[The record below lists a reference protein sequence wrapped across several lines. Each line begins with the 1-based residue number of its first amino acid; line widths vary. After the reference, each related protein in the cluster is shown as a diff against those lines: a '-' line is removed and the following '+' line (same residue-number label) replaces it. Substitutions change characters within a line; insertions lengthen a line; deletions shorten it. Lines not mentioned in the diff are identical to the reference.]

1 MNIDHV
7 ENLERF
13 IKKIPMNVF
22 FKDAEC
28 RYTYATDVCDKLNVQ
43 GENWSIIGKTELE
56 VQRIP
61 ELAKQY
67 YEEDQTIIRTGE
79 STYCISAFPT
89 PERTY
94 YYEIKKNPVRDQN
107 GKIIG
112 IAGVVN
118 DITELTEARS
128 ELEKFYL
135 TDSITGLYNHKYLDR
150 WKNAQPNEFPI
161 TLIVADCNELKQLND
176 LYGHEY
182 GDRLLQ
188 NVGLLFQ
195 QTLPDNCIAI
205 REGGDEFLIICKK
218 TDESAAASL
227 IELLQ
232 ERSSA
237 YLVQEH
243 PLSLAYGAAAL
254 QEVNSFEQAHRLA
267 DQRMYQMKKEM
278 KASRT

>member
-1 MNIDHV
+1 MNIEHV
-7 ENLERF
+7 DNLERF

-43 GENWSIIGKTELE
+43 GEDWSIVGKTELE

-107 GKIIG
+107 GRIIG

-128 ELEKFYL
+128 ALEKFYL

-150 WKNAQPNEFPI
+150 WKNSQPSGFPL
-161 TLIVADCNELKQLND
+161 TLIVGDCNELKAIND
-176 LYGHEY
+176 RYGHEY
-182 GDRLLQ
+182 GDLLLQ
-188 NVGLLFQ
+188 NVGQLFRE
-195 QTLPDNCIAI
+195 TLPDNCVAI
-205 REGGDEFLIICKK
+205 RECGDEFLIICKEM
-218 TDESAAASL
+218 DETGAAAL
-227 IELLQ
+227 IERLQ
-232 ERSSA
+232 ERSAA
-237 YLVQEH
+237 YLVQGQ

-254 QEVNSFEQAHRLA
+254 HEEDGFDQAHRLA
-267 DQRMYQMKKEM
+267 DQRMYQQKKEM
-278 KASRT
+278 KASRV

>member
-1 MNIDHV
+1 MNIAHV

-94 YYEIKKNPVRDQN
+94 YYEIKKNPVRDQT

-161 TLIVADCNELKQLND
+161 TLIVGDCNELKQIND

-182 GDRLLQ
+182 GNRLLQ

-218 TDESAAASL
+218 MDESAAASL

-237 YLVQEH
+237 YSVQEH

-254 QEVNSFEQAHRLA
+254 NEVNSFEQAHRLA